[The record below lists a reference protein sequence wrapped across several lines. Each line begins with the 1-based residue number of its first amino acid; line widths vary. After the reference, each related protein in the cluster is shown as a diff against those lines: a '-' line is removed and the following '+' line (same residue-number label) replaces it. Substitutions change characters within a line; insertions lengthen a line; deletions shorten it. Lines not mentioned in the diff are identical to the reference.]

1 MIPDKIPPVLTSKE
15 IIEKSFRN
23 TNKIQDIYK
32 PDFIDKV
39 KIVSVQKI
47 QIMEATSR
55 RVINRI
61 YKGFPKLEDLDNF
74 EKDMLYIL
82 VNAREYERALNN
94 LKWSA
99 QKISEF
105 ATSSIRG
112 IKKARDEKV
121 VGRFRTSFYGRFS
134 SVVEN
139 LDESLSILRDAREQ
153 LRKIPFID
161 KQEKVIIIAGFPNV
175 GKSMLI
181 SRLTKL
187 RPEVAE
193 YPFTTKDINVG
204 ILIYNNMRYQVM
216 DVPGLLNRSRLNPI
230 EKKALA
236 AIENVGDLIIY
247 LFDPTEQCGFS
258 LKEQEGLYEVLKTQ
272 EKKIIPV
279 DNKADIMKMDNDH
292 IKISALTEE
301 GIDLLLQKI
310 EEEVS

>member
-1 MIPDKIPPVLTSKE
+1 VIPDKIPPVLTSKE

-32 PDFIDKV
+32 PDFVDKV

-55 RVINRI
+55 RIINRI
-61 YKGFPKLEDLDNF
+61 YKGFPKIDDLDNF
-74 EKDMLYIL
+74 EKDMLYVL
-82 VNAREYERALNN
+82 VNAREYDRSLNN

-105 ATSSIRG
+105 ATNSIRG

-121 VGRFRTSFYGRFS
+121 VAKFRSSFYGRFS
-134 SVVEN
+134 SVIEN

-153 LRKIPFID
+153 LRKIPFIN
-161 KQEKVIIIAGFPNV
+161 KQDRVIIIAGFPNV

-181 SRLTKL
+181 SKLTNL
-187 RPEVAE
+187 RPEIAE

-204 ILIYNNMRYQVM
+204 ILIHNNRRYQIM
-216 DVPGLLNRSRLNPI
+216 DVPGLLNRSRINPI

-236 AIENVGDLIIY
+236 AIENVGNLIIY

-258 LKEQEGLYEVLKTQ
+258 IEEQENLYQ
-272 EKKIIPV
+272 ELNKQGKKIIPV
-279 DNKADIMKMDNDH
+279 DNKADILKMDNDH

-301 GIDLLLQKI
+301 GIKELLKVI
-310 EEEVS
+310 EVETS